1 MSNASLL
8 VESLVS
14 TVAKAFY
21 NDTYVV
27 FLEVLFYEKYIIEE
41 EIGPRLKISP
51 KEVRKICAQLEQEML
66 IRCEYV
72 TIDEEKSR
80 IKCYYIDH
88 QTFVNVVRY
97 RVYCMQKVIKVEE
110 RSELTEVYFQCP
122 TCSTKYNSLE
132 VQRFR
137 SGDHKFICPSCC
149 PIENFRSYPS
159 EAFYRLVE
167 IDNRGKLSRLEL
179 MGNKL
184 KEQLS
189 QNKHHTGI
197 YDLLSKL
204 KHMKLPSNLPSENIQ
219 KGFRTSMVNDDR
231 VNEEIKQNFE
241 YATGKFGSSLIKKKT
256 QDTLISTNTGINTTA
271 AALNKTEI
279 KVNIQPTNG
288 DGDMEDHQWQSSS
301 SSAATDAMM
310 MSRHSHRTHIEG
322 RDDSLPSFLRDSR
335 VLGATDM
342 LKAVENLQQIR
353 QQAQQPLQLS
363 SNKKPLSSDD
373 DDDGYPS
380 KQRKT
385 EQRLDDAIQQQQQQ
399 DVLPSST
406 LDLDAGQDDADDLED
421 VDWEAD
427 DEDGVLFTE

>member
-51 KEVRKICAQLEQEML
+51 KEVRKICAQLEQEMI

-149 PIENFRSYPS
+149 PIENFRNYPS
-159 EAFYRLVE
+159 EAYYRLVE

-256 QDTLISTNTGINTTA
+256 QDTLISTNTGINTTS

-288 DGDMEDHQWQSSS
+288 DDHMEDHQWQSSS
-301 SSAATDAMM
+301 AVTDVMM
-310 MSRHSHRTHIEG
+310 MSRHSNRTNIEG

-335 VLGATDM
+335 VVGATDM

-353 QQAQQPLQLS
+353 QAQQLSQPS

-373 DDDGYPS
+373 EDGYPS
-380 KQRKT
+380 KQMKT
-385 EQRLDDAIQQQQQQ
+385 EHMQQQQR

-406 LDLDAGQDDADDLED
+406 FDLDAGQDDADDLED

-427 DEDGVLFTE
+427 DEDGVQFTE

>member
-51 KEVRKICAQLEQEML
+51 KEVRKICAQLEQEMI

-149 PIENFRSYPS
+149 PIENFRNYPS

-231 VNEEIKQNFE
+231 VNEEIKLNFE

-288 DGDMEDHQWQSSS
+288 DDHIDDHQWQSSS
-301 SSAATDAMM
+301 SSAVNDVMM
-310 MSRHSHRTHIEG
+310 MSRHSHRTNIEG

-335 VLGATDM
+335 VIGATDM

-353 QQAQQPLQLS
+353 QAQQLSQPS

-373 DDDGYPS
+373 DDGYPS
-380 KQRKT
+380 KQMKT
-385 EQRLDDAIQQQQQQ
+385 EQMQQQQ
-399 DVLPSST
+399 DALPSST
-406 LDLDAGQDDADDLED
+406 FDLDAGQDDADDLED

-427 DEDGVLFTE
+427 DEDGVQFTE

>member
-1 MSNASLL
+1 MSTASLL

-51 KEVRKICAQLEQEML
+51 KEVRKICAQLEQEMI

-97 RVYCMQKVIKVEE
+97 RIYCMQKVIKVEE

-149 PIENFRSYPS
+149 PIENFRNYPS
-159 EAFYRLVE
+159 ETFYRLVE

-256 QDTLISTNTGINTTA
+256 QDTLISTNTGINTITA

-288 DGDMEDHQWQSSS
+288 DGHMEDHQWQSS
-301 SSAATDAMM
+301 AVTDVMM
-310 MSRHSHRTHIEG
+310 VMGKHNHRSHIEG

-335 VLGATDM
+335 VVGATDM

-353 QQAQQPLQLS
+353 QAQQPLQLS
-363 SNKKPLSSDD
+363 SNKKPLSDD
-373 DDDGYPS
+373 DDDDRYPS
-380 KQRKT
+380 KQMKT
-385 EQRLDDAIQQQQQQ
+385 GQRLDIMQQQQQQQ
-399 DVLPSST
+399 DVPPSST
-406 LDLDAGQDDADDLED
+406 LDLDAGQDDDDADDLED

>member
-51 KEVRKICAQLEQEML
+51 KEVRKICAQLEQEMI

-149 PIENFRSYPS
+149 PIENFRNYPS

-231 VNEEIKQNFE
+231 VNEEIKLNFE

-256 QDTLISTNTGINTTA
+256 QDTLISTNTGTNTTA

-288 DGDMEDHQWQSSS
+288 DDHIDDHQWQSSS
-301 SSAATDAMM
+301 SSAVNDVMM
-310 MSRHSHRTHIEG
+310 MSRHSHRTNIEG

-335 VLGATDM
+335 VIGATDM

-353 QQAQQPLQLS
+353 QAQQLSQPS

-373 DDDGYPS
+373 DDGYPS
-380 KQRKT
+380 KQMKT
-385 EQRLDDAIQQQQQQ
+385 EQIQQQQ
-399 DVLPSST
+399 DALPSST
-406 LDLDAGQDDADDLED
+406 FDLDAGQDDADDLED

-427 DEDGVLFTE
+427 DEDGVQFTE

>member
-1 MSNASLL
+1 
-8 VESLVS
+8 
-14 TVAKAFY
+14 
-21 NDTYVV
+21 
-27 FLEVLFYEKYIIEE
+27 
-41 EIGPRLKISP
+41 
-51 KEVRKICAQLEQEML
+51 
-66 IRCEYV
+66 
-72 TIDEEKSR
+72 
-80 IKCYYIDH
+80 
-88 QTFVNVVRY
+88 
-97 RVYCMQKVIKVEE
+97 
-110 RSELTEVYFQCP
+110 
-122 TCSTKYNSLE
+122 
-132 VQRFR
+132 
-137 SGDHKFICPSCC
+137 
-149 PIENFRSYPS
+149 
-159 EAFYRLVE
+159 
-167 IDNRGKLSRLEL
+167 

-231 VNEEIKQNFE
+231 VNEEIKLNFE

-288 DGDMEDHQWQSSS
+288 DDHIDDHQWQSSS
-301 SSAATDAMM
+301 SSAVNDVMM
-310 MSRHSHRTHIEG
+310 MSRHIHRTNIEG

-335 VLGATDM
+335 VIGATDM

-353 QQAQQPLQLS
+353 QAQQLSQPS

-373 DDDGYPS
+373 DDGYPS
-380 KQRKT
+380 KQMKT
-385 EQRLDDAIQQQQQQ
+385 EQMQQQQ
-399 DVLPSST
+399 DALPSST
-406 LDLDAGQDDADDLED
+406 FDLDAGQDDADDLED

-427 DEDGVLFTE
+427 DEDGVQFTE

>member
-51 KEVRKICAQLEQEML
+51 KEVRKICAQLEQEMI

-149 PIENFRSYPS
+149 PIENFRNYPS

-231 VNEEIKQNFE
+231 VNEEIKLNFE

-271 AALNKTEI
+271 AAVNKTEI

-288 DGDMEDHQWQSSS
+288 DDHIDDHQWQSSS
-301 SSAATDAMM
+301 SSAVNDVMM
-310 MSRHSHRTHIEG
+310 MSRHSHRTNIEG

-335 VLGATDM
+335 VIGATDM

-353 QQAQQPLQLS
+353 QAQQLSQPS

-373 DDDGYPS
+373 DDGYPS
-380 KQRKT
+380 KQMKT
-385 EQRLDDAIQQQQQQ
+385 EKMQMQQ
-399 DVLPSST
+399 DALPSST
-406 LDLDAGQDDADDLED
+406 FDLDAGQDDADDLED

-427 DEDGVLFTE
+427 DEDGVQFTE

>member
-51 KEVRKICAQLEQEML
+51 KEVRKICAQLEQEMI

-149 PIENFRSYPS
+149 PIENFRNYPS

-231 VNEEIKQNFE
+231 VNEEIKLNFE

-288 DGDMEDHQWQSSS
+288 DDHIDNHQWQSSS
-301 SSAATDAMM
+301 SSAVNDVMM
-310 MSRHSHRTHIEG
+310 MSRHSHRTNIEG

-335 VLGATDM
+335 VIGATDM

-353 QQAQQPLQLS
+353 QAQQLSQPS

-373 DDDGYPS
+373 DDGYPS
-380 KQRKT
+380 KQMKT
-385 EQRLDDAIQQQQQQ
+385 EQIQQQQ
-399 DVLPSST
+399 DALPSST
-406 LDLDAGQDDADDLED
+406 FDLDAGQDDADDLED

-427 DEDGVLFTE
+427 DEDGVQFTE

>member
-51 KEVRKICAQLEQEML
+51 KEVRKICAQLEQEMI

-149 PIENFRSYPS
+149 PIENFRNYPS

-231 VNEEIKQNFE
+231 VNEEIKLNFE

-288 DGDMEDHQWQSSS
+288 DDHIDDHQWQSSS
-301 SSAATDAMM
+301 SSAVNDVMM
-310 MSRHSHRTHIEG
+310 MSRHSHRTNIEG

-335 VLGATDM
+335 VIGATDM

-353 QQAQQPLQLS
+353 QAQQLSQPS

-373 DDDGYPS
+373 DDGYPS
-380 KQRKT
+380 KQMKT
-385 EQRLDDAIQQQQQQ
+385 EKMQMQQ
-399 DVLPSST
+399 DALPSST
-406 LDLDAGQDDADDLED
+406 FDIDAGQDDADDLED

-427 DEDGVLFTE
+427 DEDGVQFTE